1 MKEIWYYSLQ
11 RHFIDPLI
19 DVLFPP
25 LCYICYSLLPPH
37 RKIICQVC
45 WEKIPPFKGNLDN
58 SLKDRSF
65 NNLFILFEFEETI
78 RLLIHLLKYKRHLT
92 LAQYFARATAQCFPL
107 FRARLY
113 TAIVPVPL
121 YKTRK
126 RERGYNQSEE
136 LSKALGQLYHI
147 PVDTELLLRMRYT
160 ASQTRMSREERE
172 KNVKNAFYCPHKTQI
187 QRILLVDDVITTGS
201 TIEACIQALKN
212 AGTNEVDVLAIAHP
226 RRDSNNNN
234 HI

>member
-1 MKEIWYYSLQ
+1 MKDIWYNSLQ
-11 RHFIDPLI
+11 KHFFDPLI

-37 RKIICQVC
+37 QKIICQDC
-45 WEKIPPFKGNLDN
+45 WEKIPLFKGNLDN
-58 SLKDRSF
+58 SLKDRLF
-65 NNLFILFEFEETI
+65 DNLFILFEFEETI
-78 RLLIHLLKYKRHLT
+78 RLLIHLLKYKHHLT
-92 LAQYFARATAQCFPL
+92 LAQYFARETTKCFP
-107 FRARLY
+107 FFHNRLY

-147 PVDTELLLRMRYT
+147 PVNTELLLRMRYT
-160 ASQTRMSREERE
+160 ASQTRMSRVERE
-172 KNVKNAFYCPHKTQI
+172 KNVKNAFYCPHKI
-187 QRILLVDDVITTGS
+187 QETRILLVDDVITTGS
-201 TIEACIQALKN
+201 TMEACIKVLKK
-212 AGTNEVDVLAIAHP
+212 AGNTEVDVFAIAHP
-226 RRDSNNNN
+226 QGSADENN

>member
-1 MKEIWYYSLQ
+1 MKEKIYNSLQ
-11 RHFIDPLI
+11 RNFIDPFI

-25 LCYICYSLLPPH
+25 LCYICHSLLPPH
-37 RKIICQVC
+37 RKIICHIC
-45 WEKIPPFKGNLDN
+45 WERIPLFKGNLEE
-58 SLKDRSF
+58 SLKDKSF
-65 NNLFILFEFEETI
+65 DNLFILFEFEQTI

-92 LAQYFARATAQCFPL
+92 LAHYFARAATQCFPR
-107 FRARLY
+107 FHTRLY

-147 PVDTELLLRMRYT
+147 PINTELLLRMRYT

-172 KNVKNAFYCPHKTQI
+172 KNVKNAFYCPYKSRET
-187 QRILLVDDVITTGS
+187 RILLVDDVITTGS
-201 TIEACIQALKN
+201 TMEACIQALKE
-212 AGTNEVDVLAIAHP
+212 AGAKEVDVLAIAHP
-226 RRDSNNNN
+226 RGDSNNYN